1 MTVTLEKKEFIES
14 LIGIIRESKDK
25 ESVISLLEMLITPGD
40 ELTLKDAYDEAYGS
54 ALMQIYE
61 QMEE

>member
-1 MTVTLEKKEFIES
+1 MLVTKEQKDFIES
-14 LIGIIRESKDK
+14 LIGILRNNDK
-25 ESVISLLEMLITPGD
+25 ETAISLLEILVSPSE
-40 ELTLKDAYDEAYGS
+40 ELTLEDAYNEAYGS

>member
-1 MTVTLEKKEFIES
+1 MTTTAEKKEFIES
-14 LIGIIRESKDK
+14 LIGIIRGSKDK
-25 ESVISLLEMLITPGD
+25 ESIISLLEMLIAPSD
-40 ELTLKDAYDEAYGS
+40 VPTLKDTYDEAYGS

>member
-25 ESVISLLEMLITPGD
+25 ESAISLLEILIAPSE
-40 ELTLKDAYDEAYGS
+40 ELTLEDAYNEAYGS
-54 ALMQIYE
+54 ALMQIYAQTE
-61 QMEE
+61 N